1 MISERLKKTI
11 LKELQLK
18 DFHLKDETHAYQVPG
33 WDSLTHINVILAI
46 EKEYGVRFTTT
57 ELLRLKN
64 IGELQVLIN
73 TKCTENS

>member
-1 MISERLKKTI
+1 MISERLKKSI
-11 LKELQLK
+11 LNELQLREF
-18 DFHLKDETHAYQVPG
+18 DFRDETRAYQVPG

-46 EKEYGVRFTTT
+46 EKEYAIRFATV

-73 TKCTENS
+73 SKCPEK